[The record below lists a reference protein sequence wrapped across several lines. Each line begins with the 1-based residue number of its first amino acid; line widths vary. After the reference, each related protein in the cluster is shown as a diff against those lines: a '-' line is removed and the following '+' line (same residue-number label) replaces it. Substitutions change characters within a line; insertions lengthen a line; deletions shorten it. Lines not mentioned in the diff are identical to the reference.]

1 MIEVNELQKRRV
13 IGKLQKHLG
22 TVRDKRV
29 ALLGLAFKPN
39 TDDMREAPSLVLSA
53 RLLAEGADVRVWD
66 PVVRDLG
73 QLPHGVVVCGSV
85 EEALDGADAAVI
97 VTEWDELKSVASAD
111 ARARMRTPLI
121 IDGRN
126 LLDPETV
133 RAAGFTYE
141 GVGRAVGP
149 AVSG

>member
-1 MIEVNELQKRRV
+1 M
-13 IGKLQKHLG
+13 
-22 TVRDKRV
+22 
-29 ALLGLAFKPN
+29 
-39 TDDMREAPSLVLSA
+39 
-53 RLLAEGADVRVWD
+53 
-66 PVVRDLG
+66 
-73 QLPHGVVVCGSV
+73 

-97 VTEWDELKSVASAD
+97 VTEWDELKTVASAD
-111 ARARMRTPLI
+111 ALARMRTPLI

-149 AVSG
+149 AVSA